1 MFDVVKPINRR
12 KQNKLKVFLLAPI
25 CAIVFIVGWSLYWI
39 GQSKPKQAQKTI
51 SKVPSKQDQVELI
64 MIPLQENEALT
75 N

>member
-1 MFDVVKPINRR
+1 VFGVVKPINRR
-12 KQNKLKVFLLAPI
+12 KQNKLKVFLLAPL

-39 GQSKPKQAQKTI
+39 GQSKPKQAQKTL
-51 SKVPSKQDQVELI
+51 SKVPSKQYQVELI

>member
-1 MFDVVKPINRR
+1 MVKPINRR
-12 KQNKLKVFLLAPI
+12 KQNKLKLVLLAPI

-39 GQSKPKQAQKTI
+39 GQSKPKQTQKTI
-51 SKVPSKQDQVELI
+51 SKVPTKQDQVELI

>member
-25 CAIVFIVGWSLYWI
+25 CAIVFIVGWTLYWI
-39 GQSKPKQAQKTI
+39 GQSNTKQAQKTI
-51 SKVPSKQDQVELI
+51 NKVPTKQDQIELI
-64 MIPLQENEALT
+64 MIPLQENEALK